1 MSEEQIFTSEDLV
14 ERFITLESL
23 LHRHFQKN
31 RQGRG
36 PASNPHKG
44 QGRVL
49 SLLKL
54 QPIITQKELSFLLDM
69 RPQSLGELL
78 GKLENAG
85 YITRKPAEEDR
96 RIMTIT
102 LTEAGKKAADELAEP
117 QAEKSIFDHLSEL
130 EQQQF
135 GQTMTKLIVELEKEV
150 PEEARR
156 GFSGHHGGPRGHF
169 DPHSMGGFGGRR
181 GGRPHQDTPFPPDFD
196 PRGRFPF
203 GRPDFDG
210 PDFEGQRPEFPPA
223 PQPEPKEKE

>member
-1 MSEEQIFTSEDLV
+1 MSQETFTNEELV

-54 QPIITQKELSFLLDM
+54 QPVITQKELSFLLDM

-85 YITRKPAEEDR
+85 FITRKPAEEDR

-102 LTEAGKKAADELAEP
+102 LTDAGKKAADELAEP
-117 QAEKSIFDHLSEL
+117 QTETSIFDHLTEL

-135 GQTMTKLIVELEKEV
+135 GQTMTKLIVELEKEI
-150 PEEARR
+150 PQDTRR
-156 GFSGHHGGPRGHF
+156 GFGRRGRPGHFDPRTMAGFSGH
-169 DPHSMGGFGGRR
+169 R
-181 GGRPHQDTPFPPDFD
+181 GGRPHPEAPFPPNFD
-196 PRGRFPF
+196 PRDFPF
-203 GRPDFDG
+203 SG
-210 PDFEGQRPEFPPA
+210 PGYDVANFNEPESEFPRPS
-223 PQPEPKEKE
+223 EDD